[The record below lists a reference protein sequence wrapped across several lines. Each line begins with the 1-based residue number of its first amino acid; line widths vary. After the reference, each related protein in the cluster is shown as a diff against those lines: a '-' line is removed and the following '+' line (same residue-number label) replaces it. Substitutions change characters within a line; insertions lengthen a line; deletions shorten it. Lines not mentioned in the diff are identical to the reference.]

1 MDESPEATNKI
12 NYIARRVDE
21 LQEKI
26 EGIEESL
33 KKHDSLLENYQQ
45 MIERFI
51 DNLSL
56 VLVLD
61 YGMRQSKGF
70 PESELEEVKRLAR
83 ENGISIAEM
92 VKRLEIQG
100 TLPPSM
106 KNIKDAVQLLKEMLK
121 GQ

>member
-1 MDESPEATNKI
+1 MDKSPEGIDKI
-12 NYIARRVDE
+12 NYIAKRIDE

-26 EGIEESL
+26 AGIEESL
-33 KKHDSLLENYQQ
+33 KKHDSILENCQQ

-83 ENGISIAEM
+83 EERISVAEM

-100 TLPPSM
+100 TLPPSI
-106 KNIKDAVQLLKEMLK
+106 KNVKDAVQLLKEMLK